1 MECKEVREKLSAYIE
16 GIVPAPEKPL
26 MEEHLQ
32 TCPGCKESLA
42 DLKRT
47 IEYVQ
52 AIPEVEP
59 PSWLTQK
66 VMARVRAEAETEAEA
81 RKGIWEKLFHRAPA
95 WQTERALPT
104 ISAKPG
110 PALREKT
117 FRKRI
122 WDKLFYPIPIKL
134 PLEAAGVIAIAVVII
149 YVFREIQ
156 PQMQVSKAPLEG
168 MKGPAISE
176 VQKPTAPPSLV
187 QESEKPIS
195 DKSIEA
201 KRAMPSGQPAP
212 GRKAETPASLPA
224 PSPTPAPALPPA
236 ERYKEVGPTAG
247 AGVKGELARQAPSGK
262 EGGQLVFDAVK
273 ERDQLRPSI
282 GAAKPEAELLTK
294 KPLQPPAASERPAV
308 QAPPSAEKENRA
320 LPYAGMKAK
329 KDESKLE
336 IPPAAPREERAS
348 MERAKEKS
356 ARLAVSAA
364 PRAKALGEKEEPGI
378 RLTLTVQD
386 MNAARSEIEK
396 ALAELGGRVVKA
408 EALTNGIS
416 LTAELSTDRLE
427 TLLNKL
433 KALGEVKGEAAVPE
447 AKQGPTTVVRIE
459 ILRTGPN

>member
-26 MEEHLQ
+26 MEEHLR

-42 DLKRT
+42 DLKST

-59 PSWLTQK
+59 PPWLTQK
-66 VMARVRAEAETEAEA
+66 VMARVRAEAQTEAEA

-117 FRKRI
+117 SRKRI
-122 WDKLFYPIPIKL
+122 WDVLLYPIPIKL

-156 PQMQVSKAPLEG
+156 PQMQLSKAPLEG

-176 VQKPTAPPSLV
+176 VQKPVTPPSSM
-187 QESEKPIS
+187 QESEKTIS

-201 KRAMPSGQPAP
+201 KHVMPSGQPTP
-212 GRKAETPASLPA
+212 GRQAETPASLPA
-224 PSPTPAPALPPA
+224 PSPTPTPAPAPA

-247 AGVKGELARQAPSGK
+247 AGVKGELAPQAPSGK

-273 ERDQLRPSI
+273 ERDQLRPGI
-282 GAAKPEAELLTK
+282 GAAKPEAEVLAK
-294 KPLQPPAASERPAV
+294 KPWQPPAAPERPAV

-320 LPYAGMKAK
+320 LPYASMDTK
-329 KDESKLE
+329 KGESQLE
-336 IPPAAPREERAS
+336 TPPAAPREEQAS

-364 PRAKALGEKEEPGI
+364 PRAKALGGKEEPGI

-396 ALAELGGRVVKA
+396 ALAKLGGRVIKV
-408 EALTNGIS
+408 EPSGNEIS
-416 LTAELSTDRLE
+416 LTAELSSDQLE

-433 KALGEVKGEAAVPE
+433 KALGEVKGEVTGFE
-447 AKQGPTTVVRIE
+447 ARQDAMSVVRIE
-459 ILRTGPN
+459 ISGR

>member
-1 MECKEVREKLSAYIE
+1 MMECKEVREKLSAYIE
-16 GIVPAPEKPL
+16 GIVPAAEKPL
-26 MEEHLQ
+26 MEEHLRAC
-32 TCPGCKESLA
+32 TGCKESLA

-52 AIPEVEP
+52 EIPEVEP
-59 PSWLTQK
+59 PPWLTQK

-110 PALREKT
+110 PVLREKT

-122 WDKLFYPIPIKL
+122 WDKLLYPIPIKL

-156 PQMQVSKAPLEG
+156 PQMQFSKAPLEG
-168 MKGPAISE
+168 MKSPAISE
-176 VQKPTAPPSLV
+176 VRKPVAPPSSM
-187 QESEKPIS
+187 QESEKTIS

-212 GRKAETPASLPA
+212 RRQAETPASLPA
-224 PSPTPAPALPPA
+224 PSPTPAPAPAPA

-247 AGVKGELARQAPSGK
+247 AGVKGQLAPQAPSGK
-262 EGGQLVFDAVK
+262 ESGQLVFDAVK
-273 ERDQLRPSI
+273 ERDQLRPNI
-282 GAAKPEAELLTK
+282 GAAKPEAEVLAK
-294 KPLQPPAASERPAV
+294 KSLQPPVAPERPAV
-308 QAPPSAEKENRA
+308 QAPPSAEKENRP

-329 KDESKLE
+329 KDESKIE
-336 IPPAAPREERAS
+336 ILPTAPREEQAS

-364 PRAKALGEKEEPGI
+364 PRAKALAEKEEPGI

-386 MNAARSEIEK
+386 IKAARSEIEK
-396 ALAELGGRVVKA
+396 ALAELGGRVIKV
-408 EALTNGIS
+408 EPSGNEIS
-416 LTAELSTDRLE
+416 LTAELSSNQRE
-427 TLLNKL
+427 ALLNKL
-433 KALGEVKGEAAVPE
+433 KVLGEVKGGVAEFD
-447 AKQGPTTVVRIE
+447 AKQGPTMVVRIE
-459 ILRTGPN
+459 IAGR

>member
-16 GIVPAPEKPL
+16 GIVPAEEKRL
-26 MEEHLQ
+26 IEEHLR

-42 DLKRT
+42 DLERT
-47 IEYVQ
+47 IEHVQ

-59 PSWLTQK
+59 PPWLTQK
-66 VMARVRAEAETEAEA
+66 VMARVRAETEAEA

-104 ISAKPG
+104 ISAKPE
-110 PALREKT
+110 PALGEKT

-122 WDKLFYPIPIKL
+122 WDKLLYPIPIKL

-156 PQMQVSKAPLEG
+156 PQMQFSKAPLEG

-176 VQKPTAPPSLV
+176 VRKPVAPPSSM
-187 QESEKPIS
+187 QESEKTIS

-212 GRKAETPASLPA
+212 RRQAETPASLPA
-224 PSPTPAPALPPA
+224 PSPTPAPAPAPA

-247 AGVKGELARQAPSGK
+247 AGVKGQLAPQAPSGK
-262 EGGQLVFDAVK
+262 ESGQLVFDAAK

-282 GAAKPEAELLTK
+282 GAAKPEAEVLAK
-294 KPLQPPAASERPAV
+294 KSLQPPATPERRAV

-329 KDESKLE
+329 KDESQLE
-336 IPPAAPREERAS
+336 IPPTAPREEQAS

-356 ARLAVSAA
+356 ARLAVSAG
-364 PRAKALGEKEEPGI
+364 PRAKALGEKGEPGI

-386 MNAARSEIEK
+386 VYAARSEIEK
-396 ALAELGGRVVKA
+396 AVAKLGGRIIKT
-408 EALTNGIS
+408 ESLERKELLTV
-416 LTAELSTDRLE
+416 ELSSGQRE
-427 TLLNKL
+427 ALLNKL
-433 KALGEVKGEAAVPE
+433 KVLGEVKGGKGETEVKE
-447 AKQGPTTVVRIE
+447 GGTELIGIE
-459 ILRTGPN
+459 IMRIQ